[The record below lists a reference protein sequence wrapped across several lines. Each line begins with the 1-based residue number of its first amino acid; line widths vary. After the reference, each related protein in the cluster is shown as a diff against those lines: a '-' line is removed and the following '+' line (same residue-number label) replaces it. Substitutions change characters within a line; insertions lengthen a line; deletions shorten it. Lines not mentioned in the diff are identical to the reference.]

1 MMLFLNKKICKTFN
15 QDQRITLK
23 TDIFEF
29 VDVRIGEQS
38 QFFYKNAEAKEDH
51 MVKMEW
57 MIFSGKSTLK
67 FVQEYKGKTVL
78 LATCE
83 AWSKNKKLKKGA

>member
-1 MMLFLNKKICKTFN
+1 MLFLNKKICKTFN

-51 MVKMEW
+51 MVKME
-57 MIFSGKSTLK
+57 
-67 FVQEYKGKTVL
+67 
-78 LATCE
+78 
-83 AWSKNKKLKKGA
+83 